1 MYSIKITIMSQL
13 NSLFRVIPGS
23 YENQDTH
30 GNDAIKSHVLS
41 LLSTDSFHIKIND
54 IDRQKFST
62 DELNWNWS
70 LALYITPISPVVES
84 ESESESIQEI
94 SPLRITYSFQK
105 NNFTKGYRY
114 WPNDRYD
121 IKVTFEHPGFSI
133 NEHLQKH
140 IQSFIENLIRS
151 EHKDTNGD

>member
-1 MYSIKITIMSQL
+1 MYAIKITVMSQL
-13 NSLFRVIPGS
+13 NSLSRLMPGS
-23 YENQDTH
+23 YENLDTH
-30 GNDAIKSHVLS
+30 GDDAIKSRVLS
-41 LLSTDSFHIKIND
+41 LLGTDSFHIKIDD

-70 LALYITPISPVVES
+70 LTLYITPIRPVV
-84 ESESESIQEI
+84 ESESIQEI

-105 NNFTKGYRY
+105 NNFKKGYRH

-121 IKVTFEHPGFSI
+121 IKVIFEHPGFSI